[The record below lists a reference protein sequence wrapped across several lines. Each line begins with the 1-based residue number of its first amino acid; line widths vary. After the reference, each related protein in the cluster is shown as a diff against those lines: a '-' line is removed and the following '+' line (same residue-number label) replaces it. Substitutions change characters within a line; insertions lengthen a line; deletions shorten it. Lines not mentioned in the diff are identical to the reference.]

1 MARLDPVLDEL
12 VHRSF
17 FGAYDVEPREGR
29 PVASLIVKGNC
40 ATASSIMFRSS
51 LREVVHPIPVEIP
64 YGDWWLA
71 TRAAQFAEIACER
84 SQRTMYRLHR
94 ENLTLGARGEQEA
107 REQRKFTIFRRH
119 FLRYL
124 RSGDMAPGEMLEVCE
139 WVVDSARW
147 VAAYLDVPWQELVP
161 VSYDERRTATALA
174 AQARE
179 AARSGKHGEAAA
191 LYANALGHAL
201 DSEATHEGMGELRV
215 VLAA

>member
-1 MARLDPVLDEL
+1 DTPQRLEELVRAEPGRIRVFRQDNAGATLATSRAIAEGRGELLAILDADDMWPAGKTRAQVDLLDRSPDVGLTYTDMTVVAENDAL

-71 TRAAQFAEIACER
+71 ARAAQFAEIACER
-84 SQRTMYRLHR
+84 SQSTIYRLHR

-107 REQRKFTIFRRH
+107 REQRKFTAFRRH

-124 RSGDMAPGEMLEVCE
+124 RSRDMGPGEMLEVCG
-139 WVVDSARW
+139 WVV
-147 VAAYLDVPWQELVP
+147 
-161 VSYDERRTATALA
+161 
-174 AQARE
+174 
-179 AARSGKHGEAAA
+179 
-191 LYANALGHAL
+191 
-201 DSEATHEGMGELRV
+201 
-215 VLAA
+215 